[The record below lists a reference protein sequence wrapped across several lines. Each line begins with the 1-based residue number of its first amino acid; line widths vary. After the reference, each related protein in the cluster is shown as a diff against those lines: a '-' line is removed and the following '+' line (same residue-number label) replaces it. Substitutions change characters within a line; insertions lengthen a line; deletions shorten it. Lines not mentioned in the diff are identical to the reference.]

1 MERLGAYW
9 YILTEDGSLI
19 SDDYHE
25 ISLDENGD
33 YTETRSTRTE
43 PVVLSTMPE

>member
-1 MERLGAYW
+1 MLPDGVPVERLGTYW
-9 YILTEDGSLI
+9 YILTEDGSLV

-33 YTETRSTRTE
+33 YTGTRSTERNQ
-43 PVVLSTMPE
+43 